1 MKTNDFNE
9 QHQQVDKFMC
19 RNGWVHVAFET
30 NPLRGDGLAQNI
42 VSSSNSICLEY
53 IISIL
58 EIVKMTSQKNTYKIL
73 NYFFP
78 NEHLFVNNKYNN
90 FIWTW
95 SKYRYRAPKWKVNT
109 IYKDTHAFV
118 CGAIWQTRNER
129 SYQSMALRSVVR
141 FSTVTINWIS
151 KFLLKISKNL
161 NPIIMICE
169 LRVMCAWFPNILSKC
184 HVCVISSVFK
194 IECNVKR
201 WCH

>member
-1 MKTNDFNE
+1 MYNIYIYQKVGQNDHKSIEIERETDKMGNSCLLLFFLFVYGFYMIFCTNIKKPQNEERLLLNICQEKWKKKRMKTNDFNE

-95 SKYRYRAPKWKVNT
+95 SK
-109 IYKDTHAFV
+109 
-118 CGAIWQTRNER
+118 
-129 SYQSMALRSVVR
+129 
-141 FSTVTINWIS
+141 
-151 KFLLKISKNL
+151 
-161 NPIIMICE
+161 
-169 LRVMCAWFPNILSKC
+169 
-184 HVCVISSVFK
+184 
-194 IECNVKR
+194 
-201 WCH
+201 